1 MRLSITSMSGNS
13 FRACLNLQDLSN
25 PKFFVDLIFPK
36 FNSPISIEQ
45 PFPVMIDQLGGEL
58 VPIAQLKVED
68 GWKVTYE
75 CTHLLGV
82 FKVRWP
88 DCSRIVILD
97 ISPLKLTVKGDN
109 TFVYEIPELVQ

>member
-1 MRLSITSMSGNS
+1 MSGNS

-45 PFPVMIDQLGGEL
+45 PFPVMMDQLGGEL
-58 VPIAQLKVED
+58 VPIAQLMVEE
-68 GWKVTYE
+68 GWKVTFE

-82 FKVRWP
+82 FKVKWP
-88 DCSRIVILD
+88 DFSRIVILD
-97 ISPLKLTVKGDN
+97 IAPLKITVKGDN